1 MAKLKGWR
9 ELPIGGLIVDAGNA
23 MEYKTGSWRVMRP
36 VYTREKCID
45 CMLCWLICPDMS
57 IIQKDGKM
65 IGIVMDF
72 YDRAVGFV
80 KKKVALSQ
88 ILKED
93 IVETMMR
100 MKEMIGNDELEKFED
115 VRKMIDSHFE
125 ELERIYGS

>member
-36 VYTREKCID
+36 VYTRGKCID

-65 IGIVMDF
+65 IGIN
-72 YDRAVGFV
+72 YDYCKGCGLCA
-80 KKKVALSQ
+80 KICPKNAIEMKP
-88 ILKED
+88 
-93 IVETMMR
+93 ET
-100 MKEMIGNDELEKFED
+100 EFQE
-115 VRKMIDSHFE
+115 
-125 ELERIYGS
+125 

>member
-1 MAKLKGWR
+1 VAKLKGWR

-65 IGIVMDF
+65 IGIN
-72 YDRAVGFV
+72 YDYCKGCGLCA
-80 KKKVALSQ
+80 KICPKNAIEMKP
-88 ILKED
+88 
-93 IVETMMR
+93 ET
-100 MKEMIGNDELEKFED
+100 EFQE
-115 VRKMIDSHFE
+115 
-125 ELERIYGS
+125 